1 MQALF
6 ESPRGRS
13 VELDMPLSDFLA
25 TRLMQRRARAALC
38 TPGELVVGHLPPD
51 YPTFDPEELGLA
63 LAEAC
68 ETATEFAV
76 SRVRLNHADVRFA
89 QRRLEGLYS
98 PEAA

>member
-6 ESPRGRS
+6 ENARGRS
-13 VELDMPLSDFLA
+13 VELAMPLSDFLA
-25 TRLMQRRARAALC
+25 TRLMEKRARAALC
-38 TPGELVVGHLPPD
+38 TPGELVVGYLPVD
-51 YPTFDPEELGLA
+51 YATLDSEELSLA

-68 ETATEFAV
+68 ETATEFTV
-76 SRVRLNHADVRFA
+76 SRVRLNRADVRFA

>member
-6 ESPRGRS
+6 ENARGHS

-25 TRLMQRRARAALC
+25 TRLMERRARAALC
-38 TPGELVVGHLPPD
+38 TPGELVAGYLPVD
-51 YPTFDPEELGLA
+51 YATLDSEELSLA

-76 SRVRLNHADVRFA
+76 SRVKLNRADVRFA

>member
-6 ESPRGRS
+6 ETERGHS
-13 VELDMPLSDFLA
+13 VELDMPLGDFLA

-38 TPGELVVGHLPPD
+38 TPGELVVGYLPVD
-51 YPTFDPEELGLA
+51 YATLDSEELSLA

-76 SRVRLNHADVRFA
+76 SHVKLNHADVRFA
-89 QRRLEGLYS
+89 QRRLEGLYA